1 MLHTGTKLTSPKG
14 RLEMTMTMKANAEI
28 QALTSA
34 LVHITNNHKIYGAK
48 SAIADTSY
56 IADILLQSLE
66 TIRALRKERDD
77 LINEINEVE
86 EMRRCIH
93 TMIRKNKDS
102 ISR

>member
-1 MLHTGTKLTSPKG
+1 MLHTGTKFTSPQG
-14 RLEMTMTMKANAEI
+14 RLEMTMTTKANAQI

-34 LVHITNNHKIYGAK
+34 LVHITNMHKVYGAK
-48 SAIADTSY
+48 SAISDTSY

-66 TIRALRKERDD
+66 TIRALQKERDD
-77 LINEINEVE
+77 LIDEINEVE

-93 TMIRKNKDS
+93 TMIRKNKNS

>member
-1 MLHTGTKLTSPKG
+1 
-14 RLEMTMTMKANAEI
+14 MTMKMTVNAQI
-28 QALTSA
+28 QALTNA
-34 LVHITNNHKIYGAK
+34 LVHITNMHKIYGAK
-48 SAIADTSY
+48 SADTKTSEISNTTY

-66 TIRALRKERDD
+66 TIRALHKERDD

-93 TMIRKNKDS
+93 TMICKNKNS